1 MQNSGVEVDLDRVFD
16 RKIVTAL
23 VGLRV
28 EINRVENIA
37 AEIVSEPHVEDV
49 FVVTGD
55 FDIIIKVRFPDY
67 AEFQKYILNK
77 LSKISG
83 VRDSKTMMVVS
94 IKKENKRV
102 FVE

>member
-1 MQNSGVEVDLDRVFD
+1 MQNSGLEMNRVFD
-16 RKIVTAL
+16 RKIVTAF

-28 EINRVENIA
+28 DISRVEIIA
-37 AEIVSEPHVEDV
+37 SEIVSESHVEDV
-49 FVVTGD
+49 FVITGD
-55 FDIIIKVRFPDY
+55 FDIMVKLRFPDY
-67 AEFQKYILNK
+67 NEFQKYMLNK

-83 VRDSKTMMVVS
+83 VKDSKTMMVVS

>member
-1 MQNSGVEVDLDRVFD
+1 MQNSGLDVELDRVFD

-23 VGLRV
+23 VGMRV

-55 FDIIIKVRFPDY
+55 FDIIVKVRFPDY
-67 AEFQKYILNK
+67 NEFQKYILNK

>member
-1 MQNSGVEVDLDRVFD
+1 M
-16 RKIVTAL
+16 
-23 VGLRV
+23 RV

-55 FDIIIKVRFPDY
+55 FDIIVKVRFPDY
-67 AEFQKYILNK
+67 NEFQKYILNK

>member
-1 MQNSGVEVDLDRVFD
+1 MQNSGLDVELDRVFD

-23 VGLRV
+23 VGVRV

-37 AEIVSEPHVEDV
+37 AEMVSEPHVEDV
-49 FVVTGD
+49 FVVTGE
-55 FDIIIKVRFPDY
+55 FDIIVKVRFPDY
-67 AEFQKYILNK
+67 NEFQKYILNK

-83 VRDSKTMMVVS
+83 VRNAKTMMVVS

>member
-1 MQNSGVEVDLDRVFD
+1 MQNSGLDVDLDRVFD

-23 VGLRV
+23 VGMRV

-55 FDIIIKVRFPDY
+55 FDIIVKVRFPDY
-67 AEFQKYILNK
+67 NEFQKYILNK

>member
-1 MQNSGVEVDLDRVFD
+1 MQNSGLDVDLDRVFD

-23 VGLRV
+23 VGMRV

-55 FDIIIKVRFPDY
+55 FDIIVKVRFPDY
-67 AEFQKYILNK
+67 NEFQKYILNR

>member
-1 MQNSGVEVDLDRVFD
+1 MQNSGLDVDLDRVFD

-23 VGLRV
+23 VGMRV

-55 FDIIIKVRFPDY
+55 FDIIVKVRFPDY
-67 AEFQKYILNK
+67 NEFQKYILNK
-77 LSKISG
+77 LSIISG
-83 VRDSKTMMVVS
+83 VRASKTMMVVS